1 MQLGAKNTTL
11 TPSRACAAQPVDYA
25 DSMITFSLENPAE
38 IIPLIPDLIR
48 DNWAETGFDFECNPS
63 LDIYN
68 AMFQAGMAVMVVVR
82 IDDVIIGYCNLVIC
96 PHPYNPSVIVCGND
110 FIFLAKAHR
119 NALVSGRLIQRCE
132 AVAREYG
139 ASKMNWHCRAGT
151 PLADMFRRHG
161 YRDIDVLVGK
171 DL

>member
-48 DNWAETGFDFECNPS
+48 DNWAETGFDFECLPNIE
-63 LDIYN
+63 LYDR
-68 AMFQAGMAVMVVVR
+68 MFQAGVMICVVAKL
-82 IDDVIIGYCNLVIC
+82 DNLIIGYCNLVFS
-96 PHPYNPSVIVCGND
+96 PHPYNPAVIVCGND
-110 FIFLAKAHR
+110 VIFLAKAHR
-119 NALVSGRLIQRCE
+119 NAWVSGRLIQRCE
-132 AVAREYG
+132 AVARECG
-139 ASKMNWHCRAGT
+139 ASKMVWHCRAGS

-161 YRDIDVLVGK
+161 YHDIDVLVGK
-171 DL
+171 DV